1 MIAEV
6 DKTNLI
12 DKFCDEKD
20 IINILN
26 NVLVNFHYI
35 KVLFIY
41 LEMYIKRLYLTKINQ
56 LFFKFLQLHIFVY
69 IPLMLLILLLYHLF
83 LLNIQQYVLI

>member
-6 DKTNLI
+6 DKINLI

-56 LFFKFLQLHIFVY
+56 LFFKFL
-69 IPLMLLILLLYHLF
+69 
-83 LLNIQQYVLI
+83 